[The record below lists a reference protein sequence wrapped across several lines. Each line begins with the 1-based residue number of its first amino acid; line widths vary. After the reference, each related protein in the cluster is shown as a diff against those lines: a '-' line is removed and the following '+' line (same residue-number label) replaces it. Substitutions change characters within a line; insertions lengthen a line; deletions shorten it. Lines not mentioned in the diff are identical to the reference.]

1 MSEVILRT
9 DGVKMHF
16 PITAGIFKNQV
27 GVVKAVDDIDL
38 ELQENETFALV
49 GESGSGKTTLAK
61 AIFRLYRPTAG
72 HLWFEGTDI
81 SDLDDR
87 RLKPFRRQIQMVYQ
101 DPTSSLNP
109 RRRLKEIIEEPLI
122 IHGFRDSDQR
132 LRRVRELLDMVEL
145 PPEFLWRYPHN
156 LSGGQRQR
164 VGIARALALQP
175 RLLILDEPTSALD
188 VSVQAKIIGLLRG
201 LQQELGLTYLFIT
214 HDLSLVRNVADRVG
228 VMYLGHLVE
237 VAPAAELYA
246 YPRHPYTRALLST
259 IPTVHPSEQ
268 DMLPERT
275 PLKGEIPSLA
285 HQPSGCP
292 FHPRC
297 PRAMPQCMVEMPQI
311 GAAAPGLQVRCY
323 LYGEDEH

>member
-1 MSEVILRT
+1 MSEAILRT
-9 DGVKMHF
+9 DGIKMHF
-16 PITAGIFKNQV
+16 PVTAGVFKNQV
-27 GVVKAVDDIDL
+27 GVVKAVDEIDL
-38 ELQENETFALV
+38 ELPAHETFALV

-72 HLWFEGTDI
+72 HIWFQGTDI
-81 SDLDDR
+81 AGLDEQQ
-87 RLKPFRRQIQMVYQ
+87 LKPFRRQIQMVYQ

-109 RRRLKEIIEEPLI
+109 RKRLKEIIEEPLI
-122 IHGFRDSDQR
+122 VHGFRDADQR
-132 LRRVRELLDMVEL
+132 LQRVRELIEMVEL
-145 PPEFLWRYPHN
+145 PPEFLWRYPHS

-175 RLLILDEPTSALD
+175 KLLILDEPTSALD
-188 VSVQAKIIGLLRG
+188 VSVQAKIIVLLRK

-214 HDLSLVRNVADRVG
+214 HDLLLVRNFADRVG

-237 VAPAAELYA
+237 VAPAAELYTC
-246 YPRHPYTRALLST
+246 PRHPYTRALLST
-259 IPTVHPSEQ
+259 IPTVHPSDK

-275 PLKGEIPSLA
+275 PLKGEIPSPA

-297 PRAMPQCMVEMPQI
+297 PRAMPRCVVEMPQI
-311 GAAAPGLQVRCY
+311 SVVAPGVEVRCH
-323 LYGEDEH
+323 LYGEGAD

>member
-1 MSEVILRT
+1 MSELILRT

-16 PITAGIFKNQV
+16 PITAGLFRNQV
-27 GVVKAVDDIDL
+27 GVVKAVDDIDI
-38 ELQENETFALV
+38 ELNEKETFALV

-72 HLWFEGTDI
+72 HIWFEGTDI
-81 SDLDDR
+81 STLDEQ
-87 RLKPFRRQIQMVYQ
+87 RLKPIRRQIQMVYQ

-109 RRRLKEIIEEPLI
+109 RKRLKEIIEEPLI
-122 IHGFRDSDQR
+122 IHGFRERNQR

-175 RLLILDEPTSALD
+175 KLLILDEPTSALD
-188 VSVQAKIIGLLRG
+188 VSVQAKIIGLLKK
-201 LQQELGLTYLFIT
+201 LQRELGLTYLFIT
-214 HDLSLVRNVADRVG
+214 HDLLLVRNFADRVG

-237 VAPAAELYA
+237 VAPAAELYT

-259 IPTVHPSEQ
+259 IPTVHPSDK

-275 PLKGEIPSLA
+275 PLKGEIPSPA

-297 PRAMPQCMVEMPQI
+297 PRAMPQCVTKMPRI
-311 GAAAPGLQVRCY
+311 DEITPGVQVRCY
-323 LYGEDEH
+323 LYGEGAH